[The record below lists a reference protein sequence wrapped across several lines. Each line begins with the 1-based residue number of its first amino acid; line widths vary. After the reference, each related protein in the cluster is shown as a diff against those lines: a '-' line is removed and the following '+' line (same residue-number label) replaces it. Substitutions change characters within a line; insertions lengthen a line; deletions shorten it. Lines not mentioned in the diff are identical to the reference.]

1 MHNRSCPGPPV
12 PPSLRGSGAAA
23 PSEGQGGGL
32 ADVLGGVV
40 VRVVP
45 QREGRARGVFVLF
58 CSTTPSTTE
67 QNRTLRDSRVVFAK
81 VPLKTSPGPH

>member
-1 MHNRSCPGPPV
+1 M
-12 PPSLRGSGAAA
+12 
-23 PSEGQGGGL
+23 
-32 ADVLGGVV
+32 